1 VGNAGTNFANQQQ
14 NIYGDQAASTGGRA
28 AANST
33 ANRQLYGQVAGS
45 VGNAFANWGGGI
57 GRTTPM
63 NPQTVGDAWNSSF
76 GGGWQTAANPGP
88 LRTMGVF

>member
-1 VGNAGTNFANQQQ
+1 
-14 NIYGDQAASTGGRA
+14 
-28 AANST
+28 
-33 ANRQLYGQVAGS
+33 
-45 VGNAFANWGGGI
+45 
-57 GRTTPM
+57 M